1 MAQRGEL
8 NVKGLTPEEAQ
19 AALDREKSYKTMKI
33 PDLQE
38 RLEQTQ
44 KLLVLVQTKL
54 DEDFAK
60 KVLKAVKEHH
70 PELLKE
76 AL

>member
-1 MAQRGEL
+1 MALREL
-8 NVKGLTPEEAQ
+8 NVRNLTTDEAQ
-19 AALDREKSYKTMKI
+19 QALDRAREYKKMKI
-33 PDLQE
+33 PDLEQ

-44 KLLVLVQTKL
+44 KLLALVQTKL
-54 DEDFAK
+54 NEDFAREI
-60 KVLKAVKEHH
+60 LKAIKEYH

>member
-1 MAQRGEL
+1 MALREL
-8 NVKGLTPEEAQ
+8 NVRNLTPDEAQ
-19 AALDREKSYKTMKI
+19 QALDRAREYKKMKI
-33 PDLQE
+33 PDLEQ

-44 KLLVLVQTKL
+44 KLLALVQTKL
-54 DEDFAK
+54 NEDFAREI
-60 KVLKAVKEHH
+60 LKAIKEYH